1 MRTLILKI
9 KGGFVCA
16 LRTYLI
22 SKGEA
27 YTECGNK
34 HFAETSQVTW
44 GEPKCGACKKALKL
58 TVEER
63 RVVDRISEGD

>member
-1 MRTLILKI
+1 MRTLILNI

-34 HFAETSQVTW
+34 HYTDTAKVSW
-44 GEPKCGACKKALKL
+44 GEPKCGACRKILKEKVAEALPNIP
-58 TVEER
+58 EA
-63 RVVDRISEGD
+63 D